1 MVLYELTVLF
11 LDIPKQVTLFV
22 GVKLQLK
29 VFGTKGELKTI
40 TQKRHKAQA
49 EGVYSTFLEVQYS
62 APIKSPI
69 GVGRRGGGTAL
80 TRTYC
85 CRLFIGILLRAGTA
99 PYSITSVKTAPITS

>member
-1 MVLYELTVLF
+1 MVLYELIIF
-11 LDIPKQVTLFV
+11 LDIPKHVTFFV

-49 EGVYSTFLEVQYS
+49 EGVYSSFLEVQYS

-69 GVGRRGGGTAL
+69 GVWRGGVGGRR
-80 TRTYC
+80 
-85 CRLFIGILLRAGTA
+85 
-99 PYSITSVKTAPITS
+99 

>member
-1 MVLYELTVLF
+1 MVLYDLIIF
-11 LDIPKQVTLFV
+11 LDIPKHVTFFV

-40 TQKRHKAQA
+40 TQKGHKAQA

-69 GVGRRGGGTAL
+69 GVGGRGTAL